1 MSVNPVDLLRRE
13 PVLTLLLALSA
24 ACAVVALVAGRNA
37 ATALAGALLV
47 VAYWAVER
55 LAARVGRDG
64 PFGRAIAVGLGG
76 MVVRL
81 ALVVGGLVV
90 IGLID
95 RAGFVEAAFSFVAV
109 YTIYLG
115 ARLWRHPALGPGRPA
130 R

>member
-24 ACAVVALVAGRNA
+24 ACAVIALVAGRNP

-95 RAGFVEAAFSFVAV
+95 RASFIEAAFSFVAV

>member
-24 ACAVVALVAGRNA
+24 GCAVVALVAGRNA

-47 VAYWAVER
+47 VAYWLVER
-55 LAARVGRDG
+55 LAVRVGRDG
-64 PFGRAIAVGLGG
+64 PFGRAIAVGLGA
-76 MVVRL
+76 MVIRL

-95 RAGFVEAAFSFVAV
+95 RPGFVEAAFSFVAV

-130 R
+130 Q